1 MFYGYGY
8 GYDPT
13 MIMVI
18 PAMLLAMWAQMRV
31 KATFSRFL
39 QVGTQ
44 RGYSGA
50 EVARQIL
57 NANGLHH
64 VPVEQIGGSLS
75 DHYDPRSTTI
85 RLSPEVYS
93 GRSIAS
99 VSVAAHEVGH
109 AIQHAEYYK
118 PMTIR
123 AAIFPAVNIGSQAA
137 VPLAILG
144 LVMGITPLIDI
155 GILLFSIV
163 VAFHMVTLPVEFNA
177 SSRAI
182 VQLVQGGFIYE
193 EERASAKKVLGA
205 AALTYVAAAA
215 MAVMQL
221 LRLLIL
227 RSRRD

>member
-1 MFYGYGY
+1 MYY

-13 MIMVI
+13 MMLLI
-18 PAMLLAMWAQMRV
+18 PAMILAMVAQMKV
-31 KATFSRFL
+31 KSTFHRFL
-39 QVGTQ
+39 QVANA
-44 RGYSGA
+44 RGLTG
-50 EVARQIL
+50 EQVARQIL
-57 NANGLHH
+57 NDNGLYH
-64 VPVEQIGGSLS
+64 VPVEQVAGSLS
-75 DHYDPRSTTI
+75 DHYDPRVTTV

-109 AIQHAEYYK
+109 AIQHAEFYA

-123 AAIFPAVNIGSQAA
+123 SAIFPAVNIGSQAA

-144 LVMGITPLIDI
+144 LVLGFTPLIDI
-155 GILLFSIV
+155 GILLFTIV

-182 VQLVQGGFIYE
+182 AQLVQGNFIYE
-193 EERASAKKVLGA
+193 DERPLAKKVLSA

-215 MAVMQL
+215 VAVMQL
-221 LRLLIL
+221 VRLFIL
-227 RSRRD
+227 RGRRD

>member
-1 MFYGYGY
+1 MYY

-13 MIMVI
+13 MILLI
-18 PAMLLAMWAQMRV
+18 PAMILAMVAQMKV
-31 KATFSRFL
+31 KSTFNRFL
-39 QVGTQ
+39 QVGNQ
-44 RGYSGA
+44 RGLTGA
-50 EVARQIL
+50 DVARQIL
-57 NANGLHH
+57 NDNGLHH
-64 VPVEQIGGSLS
+64 VPVEQVPGSLS
-75 DHYDPRSTTI
+75 DHYDPRDTTV

-118 PMTIR
+118 PMTLR
-123 AAIFPAVNIGSQAA
+123 AAIFPAVNISSQAA

-144 LVMGITPLIDI
+144 LVMGFTPLIDI
-155 GILLFSIV
+155 GILLFTIV

-193 EERASAKKVLGA
+193 EERPLAKKVLSA
-205 AALTYVAAAA
+205 AAMTYVAAAA
-215 MAVMQL
+215 VAVMQL
-221 LRLLIL
+221 VRLLIL
-227 RSRRD
+227 RGRRD